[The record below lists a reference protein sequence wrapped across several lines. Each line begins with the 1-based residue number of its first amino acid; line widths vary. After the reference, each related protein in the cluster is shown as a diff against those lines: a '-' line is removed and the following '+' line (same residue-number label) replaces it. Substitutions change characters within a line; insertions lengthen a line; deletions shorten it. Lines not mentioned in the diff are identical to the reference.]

1 MDKLYKLIDEIRVY
15 GENNSVPIMSRDTI
29 TTIQR
34 IIKDNNIKS
43 ILEVGTAIGY
53 STICFASTGIDKI
66 ESIER
71 DKERYD
77 IAVSNVEKSG
87 LNNIS
92 LNLMDV
98 FDFNTDSKYDL
109 IIIDAAKS
117 QNRRIFEKF
126 MNNLNENGIIII
138 DNLSFHGFVGK
149 SNEIKSRNLRQ
160 MVRKIEKF
168 IEYLKNNDE
177 FDTEFIE
184 VGDTLGVCKKR
195 IYNYT

>member
-184 VGDTLGVCKKR
+184 VGDTLGVCKKK
-195 IYNYT
+195 NL